1 MDRTTP
7 SFLGSMS
14 VNRLL
19 FRLAF
24 PSVLTTLTTVI
35 YSLTDTFFIGKLG
48 TEALGALTV
57 SFPIFALIGSV
68 GLVFGIGG
76 ASVISR
82 FLGAGDNDKA
92 DTAGFLVI
100 SGVVVLGIIITGFSF
115 TFLRKLLVVFGSTD
129 TILPYAYRYARIL
142 VFGSFLT
149 IINMSLS
156 YTIRAEGNVRFTMIA
171 MVTGTVANII
181 LDPLFIFVF
190 GFGIEGAGVA
200 TVAAQ
205 FITGCFYL
213 LYYRSRRAAVRIR
226 FHRQTG
232 AERIGTEIVKIGI
245 PSLINQGLL
254 SIVIAVLNTIAGQ
267 YGDAAL
273 GAIGIVIRVFFFAV
287 YLIFGFCRGLQP
299 IVGFNY
305 GAGKLERVRSAAKTA
320 AFWLTVF
327 SLLFGIFLL
336 LFPARIMMLFSSS
349 TEMINLGS
357 KLLRSIGLL
366 FPFFGFEA
374 VMITLYQALGA
385 AVPAALLA
393 LVRQGFLLVPVVL
406 ILYPFFGLDGLIYS
420 FPVNDFLVLLITV
433 FFAVRLRRILSPRSA
448 PLMKY

>member
-1 MDRTTP
+1 MP
-7 SFLGSMS
+7 

-24 PSVLTTLTTVI
+24 PSVLTTLTTVV

-48 TEALGALTV
+48 TVALGALTV

-82 FLGAGDNDKA
+82 FLGAGENDKA
-92 DTAGFLVI
+92 DTAGFLVV
-100 SGVVVLGIIITGFSF
+100 SGVVVLGIIVTGFSF
-115 TFLRKLLVVFGSTD
+115 AFLRKLLFVFGSTE
-129 TILPYAYRYARIL
+129 TILPYAYRYARVL

-156 YTIRAEGNVRFTMIA
+156 YTIRAEGNVTFTMVA
-171 MVTGTVANII
+171 MATGTIANIL

-190 GFGIEGAGVA
+190 GLGIEGAGIA

-213 LYYRSRRAAVRIR
+213 FYYRSRRAAVRIR
-226 FHRQTG
+226 FHRG
-232 AERIGTEIVKIGI
+232 AGVTRIAAEIVKIGI

-273 GAIGIVIRVFFFAV
+273 GAVGIVMRVFFFAV

-305 GAGKLERVRSAAKTA
+305 GAGDLKRVTDAVKAAA
-320 AFWLTVF
+320 VRLTIF
-327 SLLFGIFLL
+327 SLLFGTVLILL
-336 LFPARIMMLFSSS
+336 PARIVMLFSSS
-349 TEMINLGS
+349 AEVVTLGT
-357 KLLRSIGLL
+357 KLLRAVGIL

-374 VMITLYQALGA
+374 VMITLHQAVGA
-385 AVPAALLA
+385 AIPAALLA
-393 LVRQGFLLVPVVL
+393 LARQGVLLVPVVL
-406 ILYPFFGLDGLIYS
+406 VLYPFFGFDGLIYS
-420 FPVNDFLVLLITV
+420 FPVNDLLVLLITG
-433 FFAVRLRRILSPRSA
+433 FFALRLQKLLKGSRE
-448 PLMKY
+448 

>member
-1 MDRTTP
+1 MP
-7 SFLGSMS
+7 

-57 SFPIFALIGSV
+57 SFPIFALIGSI

-82 FLGAGDNDKA
+82 FLGAGENDKA
-92 DTAGFLVI
+92 DTAGFLVV
-100 SGVVVLGIIITGFSF
+100 SGVVVLGIAVTGFSF
-115 TFLRKLLVVFGSTD
+115 AFLRKLLIVFGSTE
-129 TILPYAYRYARIL
+129 TILPYAYKYARIL

-149 IINMSLS
+149 IINMSSS
-156 YTIRAEGNVRFTMIA
+156 YTIRAEGNVTFTMVA
-171 MVTGTVANII
+171 MVTGTVVNIV

-190 GFGIEGAGVA
+190 GLGIEGAGFA

-226 FHRQTG
+226 FHRRTG
-232 AERIGTEIVKIGI
+232 AGRIAAEIVKIGI

-254 SIVIAVLNTIAGQ
+254 SIVIAVLNTIAGR

-273 GAIGIVIRVFFFAV
+273 GAIGIVMRVFFFAV
-287 YLIFGFCRGLQP
+287 YLVFGFCRGLQP
-299 IVGFNY
+299 IAGFNFA
-305 GAGKLERVRSAAKTA
+305 AGKPNRVRSAAKTA
-320 AFWLTVF
+320 TFWLTIFGSVF
-327 SLLFGIFLL
+327 AAVLLV
-336 LFPARIMMLFSSS
+336 FPGRIMMLFSDSE
-349 TEMINLGS
+349 EMITLGVQ
-357 KLLRSIGLL
+357 LLRSIALL

-374 VMITLYQALGA
+374 VMITLHQALGA

-393 LVRQGFLLVPVVL
+393 LFRQGVLLVPVLFV
-406 ILYPFFGLDGLIYS
+406 LYPFFGLEGLIYS
-420 FPVNDFLVLLITV
+420 FPLNDVLVLLVTG
-433 FFAVRLRRILSPRSA
+433 FFALRLKGVLAGSA
-448 PLMKY
+448 G